1 MNTEIVATSA
11 AKLSIAQTDIL
22 VPFINEGDKEPSW
35 DGTVYIHKDKSK
47 SKNGIKRVSVQV
59 KGKACANQNNSEI
72 TFPVSI
78 IDMNNYLYDGGVI
91 FFVVYIADSGSRTKI
106 FYNTL
111 TPIKLRMLIERAGK
125 QDSLS
130 VQFKEFPTDNIKK
143 ISIFLNFYEDKSKQ
157 ASFVLGKLPTLDELQ
172 EQNLLEEITIST
184 TVYGDDRDD
193 PKRALFNNEIYFYAK
208 IKGSCAVQPL
218 EMLPERI
225 QTAEIIAQ
233 PVSANGFLFYKNYQR
248 VRAQSND
255 TFVFGKSFR
264 MQHNGNSPTWNINY
278 KPAGKISERIHD
290 MTFMKNVMEANSFCI
305 RDSVFPINP
314 TTQELKQFDIA
325 DHNKQ
330 LENLKEISKALN
342 QLGVNTDLDIDIMT
356 DKDWA
361 NCARLV
367 QAAID
372 KQPVRGL
379 NRELNNILILD
390 VANLHL
396 ALVFEKTDEEG
407 TYNIFDFFKTKFDV
421 AIKDENGEM
430 IPVSQ
435 YYLLQKS
442 QYMTLSNIQYD
453 TLLASFK
460 EVSNHDQI
468 NVSLLEMLLAYD
480 ESADARLLEA
490 ITDISKWLLDASD
503 STLPYEIRLLN
514 WLQSVKRQRQ
524 LTSDEKWALCSITE
538 RDGQREDI
546 LVGAYLLLENQVAA
560 ELHFERLDS
569 DAQENFTKY
578 PIYRY
583 WKKQQ

>member
-11 AKLSIAQTDIL
+11 VKLSIAQTDIL

-59 KGKACANQNNSEI
+59 KGKACANLTNDEI
-72 TFPVSI
+72 IYPVSI
-78 IDMNNYLYDGGVI
+78 TDLKNYLYDSGVI
-91 FFVVYIADSGSRTKI
+91 FFVVYIADNGNSTKI
-106 FYNTL
+106 YFNTL
-111 TPIKLRMLIERAGK
+111 TPIKLRMLIGNGEK
-125 QDSLS
+125 QGSLG
-130 VQFKEFPTDNIKK
+130 VKFKEFPNDNLKK

-157 ASFVLGKLPTLDELQ
+157 ASFVFGKLPTLDELQ
-172 EQNLLEEITIST
+172 EQNILEEITFST
-184 TVYGDDRDD
+184 TVFGDDRDD

-208 IKGSCAVQPL
+208 IKGSSAVQPL

-225 QTAEIIAQ
+225 QTAEIITQ

-248 VRAQSND
+248 VRAQNNE
-255 TFVFGKSFR
+255 TFIFGKSFK
-264 MQHNGNSPTWNINY
+264 MQHYDNSPTWNINY
-278 KPAGKISERIHD
+278 KPAGNISERIQD
-290 MTFMKNVMEANSFCI
+290 MMFMENVIATNSFCI
-305 RDSVFPINP
+305 RDSVVPINLSH
-314 TTQELKQFDIA
+314 QELQRFDIA
-325 DHNKQ
+325 NHSKQ
-330 LENLKEISKALN
+330 LEDLKEISKALN
-342 QLGVNTDLDIDIMT
+342 LLGVNAELDINIMT

-361 NCARLV
+361 NCAHLV
-367 QAAID
+367 RAAID
-372 KQPVRGL
+372 KQPVSGL
-379 NRELNNILILD
+379 SRDLNNILVLD

-407 TYNIFDFFKTKFDV
+407 TYNIYDFFKTRFDV
-421 AIKDENGEM
+421 AVKDENGEK

-453 TLLASFK
+453 TVLASFK
-460 EVSNHDQI
+460 EISNHDQI
-468 NVSLLEMLLAYD
+468 NFSLLEMLLAYD
-480 ESADARLLEA
+480 ESADSRLLEA

-514 WLQSVKRQRQ
+514 WLQSAKRQRQ
-524 LTSDEKWALCSITE
+524 LTKEEKGALCSITE

-560 ELHFERLDS
+560 ELHFERMDS
-569 DAQENFTKY
+569 EIQENFTKY
-578 PIYRY
+578 PIHRY
-583 WKKQQ
+583 WKKQ